1 MLSRRDGFMLY
12 GELGLD
18 FFSTSELLC
27 PNMNLR
33 LRLIKARPNFHMISD
48 SYNVRLGIIDCS
60 LYHHRIALKDDY
72 HKKRLN
78 MLAYTPVEFNSVET
92 LAKIPIIPARQNLFI
107 QKKVFNNAPLRRIAI
122 AKN

>member
-1 MLSRRDGFMLY
+1 
-12 GELGLD
+12 
-18 FFSTSELLC
+18 
-27 PNMNLR
+27 
-33 LRLIKARPNFHMISD
+33 MISD

-107 QKKVFNNAPLRRIAI
+107 QKNVFNNAPLRRIAI